1 MDLRSKLEAL
11 LERDMKMHNAY
22 KASNTPLLSEGL
34 DMFTIETPAK
44 LKTSVIAQGRP
55 QSCCP
60 SRNPV
65 AGAFQNQG
73 PYPGYGNFT
82 GYSMGA
88 PHGSLPP
95 LPKPSA
101 SKAQLSFG
109 TIFSDPTP
117 LRLISESPLITP
129 SRFS

>member
-11 LERDMKMHNAY
+11 LERDMKMHNGY

-34 DMFTIETPAK
+34 DLFTIETPAK
-44 LKTSVIAQGRP
+44 LKTALPAQGRP

-60 SRNPV
+60 SRNP
-65 AGAFQNQG
+65 AGGSLNNQG
-73 PYPGYGNFT
+73 SYSGYGNFN
-82 GYSMGA
+82 GYGLA
-88 PHGSLPP
+88 AHHPGLPP

-117 LRLISESPLITP
+117 LRLISESPLVTP